1 MASAALA
8 HDFFLCTVVGVHRYA
23 NGTTQ
28 TRDQPLHLHGLGH
41 AGNDA
46 VRRHATQLGT
56 ATDQQRI
63 LTAEHAAGFHF
74 NALGGGNAARC
85 FQQQRVADRLAEPI
99 VQPLK
104 TVQPHVHHTERT
116 ASLFDALY
124 LLLHLGI
131 ERGGVEQRRQT
142 VAGGHV
148 GQLSLGGIEFG
159 FQPEPA
165 NRLEHGVHS
174 QYPNQ
179 NPGQHST
186 LHLRFNSL
194 QANPVA

>member
-1 MASAALA
+1 LRLEHAKIVAPAGLDAAHGQCRIA

-85 FQQQRVADRLAEPI
+85 FQQQRIADSLAEPV

-124 LLLHLGI
+124 LLLHWALNAAGLSSAVKLS
-131 ERGGVEQRRQT
+131 R
-142 VAGGHV
+142 VAT
-148 GQLSLGGIEFG
+148 L
-159 FQPEPA
+159 A
-165 NRLEHGVHS
+165 N
-174 QYPNQ
+174 
-179 NPGQHST
+179 
-186 LHLRFNSL
+186 
-194 QANPVA
+194 